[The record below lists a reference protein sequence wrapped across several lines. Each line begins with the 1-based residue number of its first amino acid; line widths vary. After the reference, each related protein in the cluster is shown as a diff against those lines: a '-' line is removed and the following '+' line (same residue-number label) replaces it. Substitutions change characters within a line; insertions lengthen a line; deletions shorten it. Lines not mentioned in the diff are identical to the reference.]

1 MTTKELLDEYAGCY
15 RVVDSCRQEEKYGKP
30 CLTCLADINR
40 MQEIE
45 KELEASIRKDTI
57 AEMRALDVATLPE
70 RGVLEQKIRREV
82 VMKLE
87 TYFGHVLND
96 GTGKPMKIELD
107 QLAYEVIKIING
119 IDIK

>member
-45 KELEASIRKDTI
+45 KELETSIRK
-57 AEMRALDVATLPE
+57 
-70 RGVLEQKIRREV
+70 EV
-82 VMKLE
+82 
-87 TYFGHVLND
+87 YA
-96 GTGKPMKIELD
+96 ELD
-107 QLAYEVIKIING
+107 DKIPGIKKIMEHYKITE
-119 IDIK
+119 